1 MPENYLPMLLDG
13 LQEAVFILDR
23 DRIVLSAN
31 PAAEQIFGPGR
42 VGQDFVKV
50 SRHPDCISAIGQVLS
65 GAQKSWQV
73 TFFDNSSKSNL
84 QFNVTGLGD
93 DNRDGARILVCVQDV
108 SEMHE
113 AEQMRSDFVANVS
126 HELRSPLT
134 ALSGFIETIGMLEDH
149 DSKDR
154 NRFLGLMD
162 MEAQRMIR
170 LISDLLSL
178 SKVESRQRQRPE
190 GSANIISIIERVQNT
205 LVDLAAQEE
214 KNFELSFDDRLL
226 EIPGSEDELT
236 QVFQNLIENAVKYGR
251 RNSHVRINVSTKS
264 KVTGLT
270 GEAVVVEIQDE
281 GEGIAQHHIPRLTE
295 RFYRVDT
302 HRSRNKGGTGLGLA
316 IVKHIINRHRGKFS
330 IDSQEGVGSRFIV
343 SLPMTYPISR

>member
-1 MPENYLPMLLDG
+1 MPESYLPKLLNG
-13 LQEAVFILDR
+13 LQEAVFILDK

-31 PAAEQIFGPGR
+31 PAAEQLFGKGH

-50 SRHPDCISAIGQVLS
+50 SRHPDCIGAIGQVLTL
-65 GAQKSWQV
+65 AQESWQS
-73 TFFDNSSKSNL
+73 TFYDSVVKANL
-84 QFNVTGLGD
+84 QLNVTSLGFG
-93 DNRDGARILVCVQDV
+93 NVDGARVLVCVQDV

-134 ALSGFIETIGMLEDH
+134 ALSGFIETVGLLDDG
-149 DSKDR
+149 DSDDR
-154 NRFLGLMD
+154 NRFLDLMD

-170 LISDLLSL
+170 LIADLLSL

-190 GSANIISIIERVQNT
+190 GSANIIAIVERVKNT
-205 LVDLAAQEE
+205 LVDLAAREE
-214 KNFELSFDDRLL
+214 KTFELTFAENIVD
-226 EIPGSEDELT
+226 IPGSEDELT

-251 RNSHVRINVSTKS
+251 RDSKVRINVLTKDR
-264 KVTGLT
+264 VTGVS
-270 GEAVVVEIQDE
+270 GEALVVEVQDE
-281 GEGIAQHHIPRLTE
+281 GDGIAQHHIPRLTE

-316 IVKHIINRHRGKFS
+316 IVKHIINRHRGRFS
-330 IDSQEGVGSRFIV
+330 IVSQEGVGSRFTV
-343 SLPMTYPISR
+343 ALPMTYPSTN